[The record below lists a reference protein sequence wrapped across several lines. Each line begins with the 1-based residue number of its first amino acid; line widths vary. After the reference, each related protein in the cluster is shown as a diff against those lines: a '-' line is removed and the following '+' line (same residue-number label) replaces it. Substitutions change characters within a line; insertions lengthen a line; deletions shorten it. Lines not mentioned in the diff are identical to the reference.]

1 MDRIGK
7 ERKKEKTTNYKPFLF
22 LSFFFQSQRKRRMQE
37 LQKWF
42 LRVTAKTEM
51 ACIVES
57 CGETRSAEMV

>member
-7 ERKKEKTTNYKPFLF
+7 ERKKERKNYKPFLF
-22 LSFFFQSQRKRRMQE
+22 LSFFFPSQRKRRMQE

-57 CGETRSAEMV
+57 CGETRSADMV